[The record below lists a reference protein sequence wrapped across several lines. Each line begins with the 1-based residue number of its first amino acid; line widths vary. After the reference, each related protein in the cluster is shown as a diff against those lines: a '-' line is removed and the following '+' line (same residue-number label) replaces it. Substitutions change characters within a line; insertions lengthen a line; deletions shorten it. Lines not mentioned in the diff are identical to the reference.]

1 MKMKLSYRLR
11 NLLSEKAVLG
21 IIEFLYQKKSEK
33 GVITVYLPLVT
44 SRVSDYLEE
53 VFKNGLEPSRIPDEC
68 CDQPDANLLS
78 ELGKQKV
85 LEFQSMGGSEETVAE
100 VKILDPTAIEKLYEQ
115 ALMSKYF
122 IHYGIFSLNTAT
134 GEAYC
139 GDHQAKFYR
148 HQSFYRVFKR
158 FLSCDSHELSYFTI
172 YSEQE
177 KKSESKIRKNYT
189 AKDLTI
195 PANQIVKDIR
205 ARLRMKGELSKLF
218 QPVGKVYLLL
228 PGTEHLVQTPQ

>member
-1 MKMKLSYRLR
+1 M
-11 NLLSEKAVLG
+11 SEKAVLG
-21 IIEFLYQKKSEK
+21 IIEFLYQRRSKKD
-33 GVITVYLPLVT
+33 VIMVYLPLVT
-44 SRVSDYLEE
+44 SSISDYFGEL
-53 VFKNGLEPSRIPDEC
+53 FQNNLEPSRIPDEC
-68 CDQPDANLLS
+68 LDQPDNNLLT
-78 ELGKQKV
+78 ELEKQKV
-85 LEFQSMGGSEETVAE
+85 LKLLSVGGGEETFAD

-115 ALMSKYF
+115 TLMSEYF

-158 FLSCDSHELSYFTI
+158 FLSSDSHELSYFAI

-177 KKSESKIRKNYT
+177 KKSENTIRKSFD

-195 PANQIVKDIR
+195 PSNQIIKDIR

-218 QPVGKVYLLL
+218 QPIGKAYLLL
-228 PGTEHLVQTPQ
+228 PGAEHQFQSPQ